1 MYSKVV
7 FEHFLAPKNIG
18 KIIDP
23 DGEASVGDPGCG
35 DNLEL
40 FIRVEDDIIIDLKYL
55 VYGCASAIAT
65 SSVTSTLAIGKTLEE
80 ALKIED
86 MDVINVLEEL
96 PEAKHH
102 CSNLGVTALRMAI
115 QDYRDKKQ

>member
-1 MYSKVV
+1 MYSEVV
-7 FEHFLAPKNIG
+7 FKHFLAPKNIG

-23 DGEASVGDPGCG
+23 DGEAAVGDPGCG

-40 FIRVEDDIIIDLKYL
+40 FIRVEDDIIVDLKYL

-65 SSVTSTLAIGKTLEE
+65 SSVTSVLAIGKTIEE

-86 MDVINVLEEL
+86 EDVINELEGL
-96 PEAKHH
+96 PEAKYH

-115 QDYRDKKQ
+115 DDYRKKK